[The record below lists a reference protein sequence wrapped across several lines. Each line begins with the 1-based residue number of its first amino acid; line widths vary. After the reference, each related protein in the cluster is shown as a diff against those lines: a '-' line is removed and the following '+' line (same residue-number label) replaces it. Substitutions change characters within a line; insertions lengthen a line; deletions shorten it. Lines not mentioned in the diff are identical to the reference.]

1 MADTIRD
8 RREWSA
14 DEVCMNKET
23 KYEGMIAMKLGVH
36 LPVAGKGASP
46 ETIMQVAIEAERI
59 GLDSVWSWERL
70 MRPTVPIA
78 LGGAGGPVMDAPE
91 MFGIVYDP
99 IETLSYVAAR
109 TSRITLG
116 TSVLDALFQSP
127 IILARRLATLD
138 RFSDGRLVVGIGQGW
153 MDQEFEAAGVSM
165 KRRGAGFEEH
175 ILAMRAVW
183 GPDPVSFE
191 GRFYRIPE
199 ADIGPKPVRPGG
211 PRLMAGAASPT
222 AIERAGRLGVGL
234 TMVIFDWDTIRENIE
249 TFRAAA
255 SAAGHDRDTLPIMLQ
270 VNGNVTA
277 EPLDERGPLLGSP
290 EQVAANLDQ
299 AAELGVD
306 HIYWNS
312 DDNPLSQL
320 PLLADLRR
328 G

>member
-1 MADTIRD
+1 MR
-8 RREWSA
+8 
-14 DEVCMNKET
+14 
-23 KYEGMIAMKLGVH
+23 LGVH

-46 ETIMQVAIEAERI
+46 GIILQVAVEAERI

-91 MFGIVYDP
+91 AFGIVYDP
-99 IETLSYVAAR
+99 IETLAYVAAQ

-138 RFSDGRLVVGIGQGW
+138 RFSGGRLVVGIGQGW
-153 MDQEFEAAGVSM
+153 MEQEFEAAGVSM

-183 GPDPVSFE
+183 GPDPVSFK

-199 ADIGPKPVRPGG
+199 ADIGPKPVRLGG
-211 PRLMAGAASPT
+211 PRLVSGAGSTAA
-222 AIERAGRLGVGL
+222 AERAGRLGVGL
-234 TMVIFDWDTIRENIE
+234 TLVIFDWDTIRDTIE
-249 TFRAAA
+249 TFRTAAG
-255 SAAGHDRDTLPIMLQ
+255 AAGHDADTLPIMLQ

-277 EPLDERGPLLGSP
+277 EPLDERGPLLGST
-290 EQVAANLDQ
+290 DQ
-299 AAELGVD
+299 AAADLDHAAKLGIEHVN
-306 HIYWNS
+306 WNS
-312 DDNPLSQL
+312 DDDPLSQL
-320 PLLADLRR
+320 PLLEQLRR

>member
-1 MADTIRD
+1 
-8 RREWSA
+8 
-14 DEVCMNKET
+14 
-23 KYEGMIAMKLGVH
+23 MKLGVH

-46 ETIMQVAIEAERI
+46 ETITQVALEAERL

-91 MFGIVYDP
+91 MFGLVYDP

-138 RFSDGRLVVGIGQGW
+138 QLSDGRLFVGIGQGW

-175 ILAMRAVW
+175 ILAMRAIW

-211 PRLMAGAASPT
+211 PRLLAGAGSSAG
-222 AIERAGRLGVGL
+222 IERAGRLGVGL
-234 TMVIFDWDTIRENIE
+234 TLVIFDWDTIREAVE
-249 TFRAAA
+249 TFRAAG
-255 SAAGHDRDTLPIMLQ
+255 SAAGHDPDTLPIMLQ

-290 EQVAANLDQ
+290 EQVAADLDQ
-299 AAELGVD
+299 AAELGVE
-306 HIYWNS
+306 HVYWNS
-312 DDNPLSQL
+312 NDDPLSQL
-320 PLLADLRR
+320 PLLAELRR

>member
-1 MADTIRD
+1 MR
-8 RREWSA
+8 
-14 DEVCMNKET
+14 
-23 KYEGMIAMKLGVH
+23 LGVH

-46 ETIMQVAIEAERI
+46 SIILQVADEAERI

-91 MFGIVYDP
+91 AFGIVFDP
-99 IETLSYVAAR
+99 IETLAYVAAQ

-138 RFSDGRLVVGIGQGW
+138 RLSDGRLVVGVGQGW
-153 MDQEFEAAGVSM
+153 MEQEFEAAGVSM

-199 ADIGPKPVRPGG
+199 ADFGPKTG
-211 PRLMAGAASPT
+211 T
-222 AIERAGRLGVGL
+222 AGRPPTDGG
-234 TMVIFDWDTIRENIE
+234 RRRNC
-249 TFRAAA
+249 
-255 SAAGHDRDTLPIMLQ
+255 
-270 VNGNVTA
+270 
-277 EPLDERGPLLGSP
+277 RG
-290 EQVAANLDQ
+290 
-299 AAELGVD
+299 
-306 HIYWNS
+306 
-312 DDNPLSQL
+312 
-320 PLLADLRR
+320 
-328 G
+328 

>member
-1 MADTIRD
+1 M
-8 RREWSA
+8 E
-14 DEVCMNKET
+14 
-23 KYEGMIAMKLGVH
+23 LGVH

-46 ETIMQVAIEAERI
+46 ETIMQVAVEAERV

-138 RFSDGRLVVGIGQGW
+138 RLSEGRLFVGIGQGW

-211 PRLMAGAASPT
+211 PRLMAGAASPA
-222 AIERAGRLGVGL
+222 AIERAGRLGLGL
-234 TMVIFDWDTIRENIE
+234 TLVIFNWDTIREAVE
-249 TFRAAA
+249 TFRTAAN
-255 SAAGHDRDTLPIMLQ
+255 AAGHDPDALPIMLQ

-290 EQVAANLDQ
+290 EQVAADLDQ
-299 AAELGVD
+299 AAELGVE
-306 HIYWNS
+306 HVYWNS
-312 DDNPLSQL
+312 NDDPLSQL
-320 PLLADLRR
+320 PLLAQLRR